1 VTGFCDNCGASGNRL
16 LQLSDK
22 QVCGICGEV
31 QGPGLIPQP
40 FDLIQGHIHRIR
52 ELMEDVDVRSAT
64 ENERTLNL
72 AISHLTSAVE
82 ALAAHVASQQSD
94 RK

>member
-1 VTGFCDNCGASGNRL
+1 MTGFCDNCGASSNRI

-31 QGPGLIPQP
+31 QGPSLIPQP
-40 FDLIQGHIHRIR
+40 FDLIQGHVHRIR
-52 ELMEDVDVRSAT
+52 KLMEDVDVRSAT

-72 AISHLTSAVE
+72 ALSHLTRAVE
-82 ALAAHVASQQSD
+82 ALAAHVAAQQTD
-94 RK
+94 GK